1 MEQSANDEKWLKP
14 SISVLEAD
22 IAYFEARLALLSE
35 FPESYYQEAQIK
47 AYKELET
54 VLAGTLEQLKGI
66 STKKRKRK
74 KLAAR
79 KKRSAP
85 HS

>member
-1 MEQSANDEKWLKP
+1 MP

-22 IAYFEARLALLSE
+22 IAYFEARLALLNE

-47 AYKELET
+47 AYKELEA

-66 STKKRKRK
+66 SAKKRKRK
-74 KLAAR
+74 QSAVR